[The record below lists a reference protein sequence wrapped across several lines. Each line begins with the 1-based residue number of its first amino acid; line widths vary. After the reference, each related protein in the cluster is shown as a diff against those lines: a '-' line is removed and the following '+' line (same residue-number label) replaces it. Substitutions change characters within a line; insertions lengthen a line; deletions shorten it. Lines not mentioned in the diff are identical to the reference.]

1 MERSAVRRRNH
12 YDVTNRVEIARPQA
26 VGEAVCAL
34 LGEQYPGID
43 LAPVQTAFKVFTRL
57 YAGTLRGYHG
67 CDTWYHDAQHSLD
80 CALAF
85 ARLLQGRERSVATDE
100 QLGAR
105 RAVLGVISAL
115 FHDAGY
121 IRRNTDLAE
130 NGAEFTFTHVGRSGE
145 FLADFLPL
153 IGFDREAGMARQLV
167 HFTGYEL
174 ELDAIQVPDPK
185 DRLLGFM
192 LGSADVMAQTA
203 DRCYLEKCRDFLYSE
218 FEICGI
224 AGAPHPGMK
233 APVYAS
239 PEALLR
245 QTPHFSEKMWAERMD
260 GYFQSVHRYM
270 GAHFAGRDLY
280 TESISGHL
288 DRVKLLIETDA
299 LDELR
304 MKPKAI
310 RAAEMLAVA

>member
-1 MERSAVRRRNH
+1 MRRRNH
-12 YDVTNRVEIARPQA
+12 YDVTNRVEIARPRA

-34 LGEQYPGID
+34 LTEQYPGID
-43 LAPVQTAFKVFTRL
+43 LAPVQTAFKVFGRL
-57 YAGTLRGYHG
+57 YAGTLRGYQG

-85 ARLLQGRERSVATDE
+85 ARLLQGHERSVAVDD
-100 QLGAR
+100 QLGPR
-105 RAVLGVISAL
+105 RAALGVISAL

-121 IRRNTDLAE
+121 IRKDSDEAS

-153 IGFDREAGMARQLV
+153 IGFDREAGMATQLV
-167 HFTGYEL
+167 HYTGYEL
-174 ELDAIQVPDPK
+174 ALDAIQVPDGK

-192 LGSADVMAQTA
+192 LGTADVMAQTA

-218 FEICGI
+218 FEICGL
-224 AGAPHPGMK
+224 AGVAVPGGK
-233 APVYAS
+233 APVYTS

-245 QTPHFSEKMWAERMD
+245 QTPQFTEKMWAERMD

-280 TESISGHL
+280 SESINGHL
-288 DRVKLLIETDA
+288 LRVKQLIEADA
-299 LDELR
+299 LDELKL
-304 MKPKAI
+304 KPKAI
-310 RAAEMLAVA
+310 RAAEVLSAE

>member
-1 MERSAVRRRNH
+1 MRRRNH

-26 VGEAVCAL
+26 VGDAVCAL
-34 LGEQYPGID
+34 LSEHYPGID
-43 LAPVQTAFKVFTRL
+43 LAPVHTAFKVFTRL
-57 YAGTLRGYHG
+57 YAGTLRGFHG

-85 ARLLQGRERSVATDE
+85 ARLLQGRERSVAAGE

-121 IRRNTDLAE
+121 IRKNTDTAA

-153 IGFDREAGMARQLV
+153 IGFDKEAGMAQQLV

-174 ELDAIQVPDPK
+174 ELDAIRVPDAK

-203 DRCYLEKCRDFLYSE
+203 DRCYLEKCRDFLYTE
-218 FEICGI
+218 FTVCGI
-224 AGAPHPGMK
+224 AGAQQPGMK
-233 APVYAS
+233 APIYTS
-239 PEALLR
+239 PESLLR
-245 QTPHFSEKMWAERMD
+245 QTPQFSEKMWAERMD

-270 GAHFAGRDLY
+270 GAHFDGRDLY
-280 TESISGHL
+280 AESINGHL
-288 DRVKLLIETDA
+288 DRVKRLIDADA

-310 RAAEMLAVA
+310 RAADLLLSHD

>member
-1 MERSAVRRRNH
+1 MRRRNH
-12 YDVTNRVEIARPQA
+12 YDVTNRVEIARPVA
-26 VGEAVCAL
+26 VGEAVCEL
-34 LGEQYPGID
+34 LTAQYPGID

-57 YAGTLRGYHG
+57 FAGTLRGYHG

-85 ARLLQGRERSVATDE
+85 VRLLQGHERSMAQAE

-105 RAVLGVISAL
+105 RAALGVISAL

-121 IRRNTDLAE
+121 IRRTSDSAR

-153 IGFDREAGMARQLV
+153 IGFDREAAMASQLV

-174 ELDAIQVPDPK
+174 ALDAIQVPEPK
-185 DRLLGFM
+185 DRLLGFL
-192 LGSADVMAQTA
+192 LGTADVMAQTA
-203 DRCYLEKCRDFLYSE
+203 DRCYLEKCRDFLYTE
-218 FEICGI
+218 FEICGLAGVAQ
-224 AGAPHPGMK
+224 AGAK
-233 APVYAS
+233 APLYTS
-239 PEALLR
+239 PESLLR
-245 QTPHFSEKMWAERMD
+245 QTPGFSEKMRVERLD

-270 GAHFAGRDLY
+270 GAHFEGRDLY
-280 TESISGHL
+280 AESINGHL
-288 DRVKLLIETDA
+288 DRVKKLIEADA

-304 MKPKAI
+304 LKPKAI
-310 RAAEMLAVA
+310 RAAEVRAVLS